1 MKEFLIYAALAW
13 GVVATV
19 FLMAIFAAAAR
30 PTPEFV
36 PEKSVEAEA
45 DDFAL
50 EVETR
55 EEELELVS

>member
-36 PEKSVEAEA
+36 PEKPVEA